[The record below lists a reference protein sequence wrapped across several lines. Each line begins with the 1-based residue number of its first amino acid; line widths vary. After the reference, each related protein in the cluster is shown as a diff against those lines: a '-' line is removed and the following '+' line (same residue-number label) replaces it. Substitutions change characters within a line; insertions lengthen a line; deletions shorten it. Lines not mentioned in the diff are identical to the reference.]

1 VRFDTARPRDAGL
14 ATVGTEPLTT
24 PKNSS
29 KTLGYEDE
37 MMMRYDS
44 NIGRL
49 CAGGALALSLL
60 LPAAAWGEILAM
72 MNYESKPADSLKALK
87 LSGER
92 DRKEGIAIIDVDPKS
107 ETYGKILMDI
117 PLEPDLVAHHIFF
130 DRTMTKA
137 YVTAL
142 GKGELHV
149 FRTDEFPYRLRKIA
163 VPQCKM
169 GEDVIFDEANEKWYL
184 TCMDSANVVVGDVK
198 TDEILKTIDIPD
210 TYPHGLSVH
219 TAIDRILVT
228 STISG
233 DLKTPDETVTVL
245 EASSGKILGEIK
257 LSMKPSPS
265 GEAPVEL
272 LVVPG
277 QESPVVYVTNM
288 FGHSLWTLSWDRA
301 KQAFMPA
308 MAFDFGP
315 EKTGVPLE
323 MYFSDDGKRLYVTT
337 ANPGNFHIFDLS
349 ADIRKPTLLKTIRT
363 AEGAHHVAFTADWT
377 LAFVQ
382 NSFINLPGMRDG
394 SVTVID
400 LRQQKSVASMDTLK
414 DLGFNPNSIVLLPQW
429 NHLAGH

>member
-1 VRFDTARPRDAGL
+1 
-14 ATVGTEPLTT
+14 
-24 PKNSS
+24 
-29 KTLGYEDE
+29 
-37 MMMRYDS
+37 MRYDS
-44 NIGRL
+44 NFGRF
-49 CAGGALALSLL
+49 CAGGALVLSLL
-60 LPAAAWGEILAM
+60 LPATARSEILAM

-92 DRKEGIAIIDVDPKS
+92 DRQEGIAIVDVDPGS
-107 ETYGKILMDI
+107 ESYGKILMDI

-149 FRTDEFPYRLRKIA
+149 FRTDEFPYRLRKIL

-184 TCMDSANVVVGDVK
+184 TCMNSANVVVGDVK
-198 TDEILKTIDIPD
+198 TDEILKTIDIPNS
-210 TYPHGLSVH
+210 YPHGLSVH

-228 STISG
+228 STVSG
-233 DLKTPDETVTVL
+233 DLKTPDESVTVL
-245 EASSGKILGEIK
+245 EASSNKILGKIK
-257 LSMKPSPS
+257 LSTKPSPS
-265 GEAPVEL
+265 GVAPVEL

-277 QESPVVYVTNM
+277 RKSPIVYVTNM
-288 FGHSLWTLSWDRA
+288 FGHSLWTLSWDEA
-301 KQAFMPA
+301 TKEFVAA

-349 ADIRKPTLLKTIRT
+349 ADVRKPKLLKTIRT

-377 LAFVQ
+377 MAFVQ

-400 LRQQKSVASMDTLK
+400 LGQQKAVASMDTLK
-414 DLGFNPNSIVLLPQW
+414 DLGFNPNSIVLLPEW